1 MPVQSHGVR
10 VCEERKE
17 GRGEKKKKKRG
28 EKRRGWRC
36 FFAKKKKKKKNIHIY
51 IYIYMKKNKKKK
63 SENSS
68 GMPDFHCDFSL
79 TSIIREEK
87 HCGKEREK
95 ERERKKES
103 CASDLI

>member
-1 MPVQSHGVR
+1 
-10 VCEERKE
+10 
-17 GRGEKKKKKRG
+17 
-28 EKRRGWRC
+28 
-36 FFAKKKKKKKNIHIY
+36 
-51 IYIYMKKNKKKK
+51 MKKNKKKK

-95 ERERKKES
+95 ERKREKES
-103 CASDLI
+103 CASDLIWFDLSVWLRRERETEWDNKNTRMRVWEGEVVFFLFFFLGARK